1 MTKRFAKVVA
11 GVVEH
16 ICVAEKAEDVPERIE
31 LDDVADAEI
40 GIGDL
45 HNGIVFSKK
54 PPPEKTAEE
63 LAAEAEEAARKEL
76 RTEAKASA
84 MFKALEKAS
93 LADIGTWVNTNFPSM
108 DAQQRAF
115 LKMLAAGVALY
126 LRGR

>member
-1 MTKRFAKVVA
+1 MAKRFAKVVA
-11 GVVEH
+11 GAIEH
-16 ICVAEKAEDVPERIE
+16 ICVAEKPEDAPERIE

-45 HNGIVFSKK
+45 HNGIAFSKK

-76 RTEAKASA
+76 RTEARALA

-93 LADIGTWVNTNFPSM
+93 LADIGTWVDADFSTM